1 MNYSQL
7 LHNLFD
13 RSLDSHQEERLFMEL
28 ASNDELRTELK
39 QFIDMEFAVRNDFEA
54 FQPAPESQDKIFGAL
69 GITTA
74 AVTSG
79 AIATTALTYSAWIA
93 KYLNQILL
101 SVGSLIFGG
110 LLTFLLMN
118 GLSDSGANITATDNN
133 MSSNHQSP
141 AVSKASANNSI
152 AKTESY
158 INDTVYKD
166 RIIVK
171 YLPGTERIVY
181 LTKEEET
188 TNANVKFNQITYA
201 NYSNSNNPLNA
212 HIDGHSNRA
221 RFIDNSGSIYTPMT
235 SFSMNNFFGDKF
247 SLEIKAN
254 EDWSLPRADMPRSSY
269 PVFNNTSAA
278 LLYKFNDDFQIGA
291 DARQEYFYQKYNGVD
306 DKNTA
311 YNYYQHT
318 NYFSAG
324 LLARYSFINSSK
336 TRLFVQPAAS
346 FNQVGIVGRLMI
358 GGEYKIVEQVSVVL
372 GLEGSVLQFNHQGN
386 NFFSPKFGFHYGIRL
401 NP

>member
-1 MNYSQL
+1 MNYSEL

-54 FQPAPESQDKIFGAL
+54 FQPAPESQDKIFGTL
-69 GITTA
+69 GISTA

-79 AIATTALTYSAWIA
+79 VVATTALTYSGWIA
-93 KYLNQILL
+93 KYLNHFLL
-101 SVGSLIFGG
+101 SIGSLIFGG

-118 GLSDSGANITATDNN
+118 GITDSNSAEDNLATSNN
-133 MSSNHQSP
+133 HASSL
-141 AVSKASANNSI
+141 ASASENQNI
-152 AKTESY
+152 PKTESY
-158 INDTVYKD
+158 IIDTVYQD

-171 YLPGTERIVY
+171 YLPGAERIVY

-188 TNANVKFNQITYA
+188 TNSDRLTQVTIADYN
-201 NYSNSNNPLNA
+201 NSENSLNTNS
-212 HIDGHSNRA
+212 GVQYPGTS
-221 RFIDNSGSIYTPMT
+221 FIDNSGIGYTPLIT
-235 SFSMNNFFGDKF
+235 ANVNNFFGEKF
-247 SLEIKAN
+247 SFEIKAN

-278 LLYKFNDDFQIGA
+278 LMYNISDNLQVGA
-291 DARQEYFYQKYNGVD
+291 DLRQEYFYQKYNGID

-318 NYFSAG
+318 NYISAG
-324 LLARYSFINSSK
+324 ILARYSLINRSN
-336 TRLFVQPAAS
+336 THIFLQPAFS
-346 FNQVGIVGRLMI
+346 FNQVGIVGRAMI

-386 NFFSPKFGFHYGIRL
+386 NFYSPKVGFHYGVRL

>member
-1 MNYSQL
+1 MNYSEL

-39 QFIDMEFAVRNDFEA
+39 QVIDMEFAVRNDFEA

-74 AVTSG
+74 AVTSS
-79 AIATTALTYSAWIA
+79 AIATTALTYSGWIA
-93 KYLNQILL
+93 KYLNPILL

-118 GLSDSGANITATDNN
+118 GLSDSGANNTAKDNY

-141 AVSKASANNSI
+141 TVSDASANHNI

-158 INDTVYKD
+158 IIDTVYKD

-181 LTKEEET
+181 LTHDEESIK
-188 TNANVKFNQITYA
+188 AIDKFNQITYA
-201 NYSNSNNPLNA
+201 NYSNSNNPLNT
-212 HIDGHSNRA
+212 HLDVHSRGA
-221 RFIDNSGSIYTPMT
+221 RFIDNSGSIYSPMT
-235 SFSMNNFFGDKF
+235 PFSMYNFLGEKF

-254 EDWSLPRADMPRSSY
+254 EDWSLPKADMPRSSY

-278 LLYKFNDDFQIGA
+278 LLYKINDNLQVGVDL
-291 DARQEYFYQKYNGVD
+291 RQEYFYQKYNGVD

-318 NYFSAG
+318 NYFGAG
-324 LLARYSFINSSK
+324 VLARLSLINTSN
-336 TRLFVQPAAS
+336 THIFLQPALS
-346 FNQVGIVGRLMI
+346 FNKVGGVGRVMI
-358 GGEYKIVEQVSVVL
+358 GGEYKIVDQLSFVL
-372 GLEGSVLQFNHQGN
+372 GLEGSLLQFKHQGN
-386 NFFSPKFGFHYGIRL
+386 NFYSPKVGFHYGIRL

>member
-1 MNYSQL
+1 MNNSEL

-28 ASNDELRTELK
+28 ASNDELRTEFK
-39 QFIDMEFAVRNDFEA
+39 QVIDMEFAVRNDFEA

-79 AIATTALTYSAWIA
+79 AIATTALTYSGWIA
-93 KYLNQILL
+93 KYLNPILL

-118 GLSDSGANITATDNN
+118 GLSDSGANITSSDNN
-133 MSSNHQSP
+133 MSVNHQSP
-141 AVSKASANNSI
+141 AVSDASANHNI
-152 AKTESY
+152 AKIESY
-158 INDTVYKD
+158 IIDTVYKD

-188 TNANVKFNQITYA
+188 TNANDKFNQITYA
-201 NYSNSNNPLNA
+201 NYSNSNNPLNK
-212 HIDGHSNRA
+212 HSDVYSRGA
-221 RFIDNSGSIYTPMT
+221 RFIDNSGSIYTPMAP
-235 SFSMNNFFGDKF
+235 FSMYNFLGEKF
-247 SLEIKAN
+247 SVEIKAN
-254 EDWSLPRADMPRSSY
+254 EDWSVPKADMPRSSY

-278 LLYKFNDDFQIGA
+278 LLYKINDNFQVGA
-291 DARQEYFYQKYNGVD
+291 DVRQEYFYQKYNGVD
-306 DKNTA
+306 EKNTS

-318 NYFSAG
+318 NYVSG
-324 LLARYSFINSSK
+324 GILARYSFINSSK
-336 TRLFVQPAAS
+336 TRLFVQPTVS
-346 FNQVGIVGRLMI
+346 LNQVGGVGRVMI
-358 GGEYKIVEQVSVVL
+358 GGEYKIVEQVSVVF

-386 NFFSPKFGFHYGIRL
+386 KFYSPKVGFHYGIRL

>member
-1 MNYSQL
+1 
-7 LHNLFD
+7 
-13 RSLDSHQEERLFMEL
+13 MEL

-69 GITTA
+69 GISTA

-79 AIATTALTYSAWIA
+79 AIATTALTYSGWIA
-93 KYLNQILL
+93 KYLNPILL

-118 GLSDSGANITATDNN
+118 GLSDSSANMTANDNN
-133 MSSNHQSP
+133 MSSNHKSQTFSD
-141 AVSKASANNSI
+141 AFANHNI

-158 INDTVYKD
+158 IIDTVYKD

-171 YLPGTERIVY
+171 YLPGAERIVY
-181 LTKEEET
+181 LTKEDET
-188 TNANVKFNQITYA
+188 TNANDRLNQITYA
-201 NYSNSNNPLNA
+201 NYSNSNNLLNTNF
-212 HIDGHSNRA
+212 DMRSRGA
-221 RFIDNSGSIYTPMT
+221 RFIDNSESVYTPMIP
-235 SFSMNNFFGDKF
+235 FSMNNFFVENF

-254 EDWSLPRADMPRSSY
+254 EDWSLPKADMPRSSY

-278 LLYKFNDDFQIGA
+278 LLYKINDNFQIGA
-291 DARQEYFYQKYNGVD
+291 DVRQEYFYQKYNGVD
-306 DKNTA
+306 DKNAA

-318 NYFSAG
+318 NYVG
-324 LLARYSFINSSK
+324 GGILARYSFVNSGK
-336 TRLFVQPAAS
+336 THIFLQPALS
-346 FNQVGIVGRLMI
+346 FNKVGGVGRLMI
-358 GGEYKIVEQVSVVL
+358 GGEYNIVDQVSVVL
-372 GLEGSVLQFNHQGN
+372 GLEGSVLRFNHQGN
-386 NFFSPKFGFHYGIRL
+386 NFYSPKVGFHYGIRI